1 MKTTRLI
8 WITLIIFTS
17 VISYSQNNITIT
29 DNSSH
34 NADVSSVLDVYSTSK
49 GMLIPRM
56 NTSQINTVSSPATG
70 LLVFNTDENSFWF
83 FNGTTWDDLSSGS
96 TGLWNVNPSSGAVY
110 LKNTQTNVG
119 IGTTDPIGKLSI
131 VGNSGANPDN
141 PLFEVKDEFGVPIFS
156 VTSEGVRIYVKT
168 GSKGATGGFAVGKYG
183 IVKGFS
189 DSTFLLVTPDST
201 RVFMQNNTN
210 GTTGGFA
217 VGKYGTPY
225 TGSTT
230 VFYTD
235 PDSTRVYTVTGA
247 KGSSGG
253 FAVGKYGIIKGSA
266 EEYLHLTQE
275 NYLIGHR
282 AGDSI
287 TSGLYNIFLGY
298 ESGISDTSGSGNI
311 FIGHLSGYSNKN
323 GYSNVFMGNNAGR
336 SNTTGIYNVFLGN
349 DAGSNSTQGSFNVF
363 IGNSAGDHVSTG
375 ISNVLIG
382 RMAGYAVNEGSNN
395 VFLGA
400 EAGKNVTS
408 GSQNIFLGYLSG
420 NSMKD
425 GYGNFMAGSE
435 CGYLN
440 QHGRYNVFLGERAGY
455 NNTGEYNVFL
465 GNYAGYYETG
475 NGKLYI
481 SNTEADQNNALIYG
495 DFVYKTLQF
504 NVNVGGTEGKVNI
517 NNVLKLTPRNTAP
530 PSPEKG
536 DLYFDG
542 TTNMLKCY
550 DGSQWRNLW

>member
-1 MKTTRLI
+1 MKTCSRLI
-8 WITLIIFTS
+8 VSLVFMITTGFA
-17 VISYSQNNITIT
+17 YAQNNIAIT
-29 DNSSH
+29 DNASH
-34 NADVSSVLDVYSTSK
+34 EADVSAVLDVWSTSK
-49 GMLIPRM
+49 GMLVPRL
-56 NTSQINTVSSPATG
+56 NTDQINSVSSPATG
-70 LLVFNTDENSFWF
+70 LLVFNTDVNSFWF
-83 FNGTTWDDLSSGS
+83 FNGSTWDDLSSGS
-96 TGLWNVNPSSGAVY
+96 TGLWNVNPSTGAVY
-110 LKNTQTNVG
+110 LKNTQSNIG

-141 PLFEVKDEFGVPIFS
+141 PLFEVKDEFGIPIFS
-156 VTSEGVRIYVKT
+156 VSSEGVRIYVKN

-201 RVFMQNNTN
+201 RVFMQNNDN
-210 GTTGGFA
+210 GSTGGFA
-217 VGKYGTPY
+217 VGKYGAPFS
-225 TGSTT
+225 GSKT

-282 AGDSI
+282 AGDSL
-287 TSGLYNIFLGY
+287 TTGLYNIFMGY
-298 ESGISDTSGSGNI
+298 ESGISDTSGNGNI
-311 FIGHLSGYSNKN
+311 FIGHLSGYRNKN
-323 GYSNVFMGNNAGR
+323 GNANVFIGNSAGR
-336 SNTTGIYNVFLGN
+336 SNTTGIYNVYLGN

-382 RMAGYAVNEGSNN
+382 RMAGYGLNQGSNN
-395 VFLGA
+395 LILGA
-400 EAGKNVTS
+400 EAGKNVTT
-408 GSQNIFLGYLSG
+408 GSQNTFLGYLSG
-420 NSMKD
+420 NSMID

-455 NNTGEYNVFL
+455 NNTGE
-465 GNYAGYYETG
+465 
-475 NGKLYI
+475 
-481 SNTEADQNNALIYG
+481 
-495 DFVYKTLQF
+495 
-504 NVNVGGTEGKVNI
+504 
-517 NNVLKLTPRNTAP
+517 
-530 PSPEKG
+530 
-536 DLYFDG
+536 
-542 TTNMLKCY
+542 
-550 DGSQWRNLW
+550 